1 MIAGEEETLIRDGYL
16 EVLIWKEKPPRL
28 TIKGNS
34 EFLSDLKLDEKVNL
48 SQIREIFERL
58 NSDEVIF
65 FIYFNPYIPND
76 IKEYFI
82 SKSEMEK
89 SLILQK

>member
-1 MIAGEEETLIRDGYL
+1 M
-16 EVLIWKEKPPRL
+16 K
-28 TIKGNS
+28 
-34 EFLSDLKLDEKVNL
+34 KVNL

-76 IKEYFI
+76 IKEYFV
-82 SKSEMEK
+82 SKSEMKK
-89 SLILQK
+89 SLFCKKKSICQNY